1 MANEFGLRKASFS
14 PRIIFT
20 VFLLLASVSAQTE
33 PAPQHQPL
41 KSDDPNQDILRIST
55 EEVRIPVFAFDGRGR
70 FDPTVSIED
79 LLIREDGVAQRVTG
93 IYRVPAYV
101 LVLADTG
108 GELNQLKT
116 VKLTGSVAS
125 GLVAEL
131 RSDDWIAVM
140 QVNNS
145 VDLITSW
152 SRNQADIIHAIQT
165 KLISA
170 KRSDLTQGLMRAAD
184 YLRQTPVGNRH
195 LVIISDG
202 YQPQSERD
210 ELGKAI
216 KELAASAIA
225 VHVISY
231 TSLGSKQRPIAHASA
246 KSNVPEEIA
255 LTLPPMRSPSAYTP
269 DMKDVVRARA
279 AYAIDLDRLFRG
291 KGDLKEEMTRR
302 ETDFQD
308 IADETGGVAWLPRTV
323 PEMLNEATAA
333 AHDIDSQY
341 VVAYKPQRP
350 LSEARP
356 GEYRKL
362 DVIPRRIGLLV
373 RSRRGYV
380 AKAVGP

>member
-1 MANEFGLRKASFS
+1 MANEFGLRKALFS

-33 PAPQHQPL
+33 PAPAHQPP
-41 KSDDPNQDILRIST
+41 KSDDPIQDILRIST

-108 GELNQLKT
+108 GELNELKT

-125 GLVAEL
+125 GLVSDL

-170 KRSDLTQGLMRAAD
+170 KRSDLIQGLMRAAD
-184 YLRQTPVGNRH
+184 YLRQVPVGNRH

-216 KELAASAIA
+216 KDLAVSAIA

-246 KSNVPEEIA
+246 KSSVPEEIA
-255 LTLPPMRSPSAYTP
+255 ITLPPMRSPSAYTP

-291 KGDLKEEMTRR
+291 KGDLQEEMTRS

-323 PEMLNEATAA
+323 QEMLNEATAA

-341 VVAYKPQRP
+341 VIAYKPQRP
-350 LSEARP
+350 LSEAKR

-362 DVIPRRIGLLV
+362 DVIPRRVGLLV
-373 RSRRGYV
+373 RSKRGYV